1 MFILSSGTTL
11 GVESSSFVVEF
22 HAEFDLRRLVDEMH
36 VYWVYSVLCF
46 VQDRHGIWS
55 FWPGAEVLSD
65 ILLGA

>member
-1 MFILSSGTTL
+1 MFVLSSGTTL

-46 VQDRHGIWS
+46 VQD
-55 FWPGAEVLSD
+55 
-65 ILLGA
+65 